1 MPKINK
7 TIFFWKKIAPK
18 YFLKIEAIF
27 VTSATEIAILGF
39 EVLDLWNIDVICNFE
54 IINSCTFIIYSL

>member
-7 TIFFWKKIAPK
+7 KIFFEKKIAPK
-18 YFLKIEAIF
+18 IFLKIEAIF

-39 EVLDLWNIDVICNFE
+39 EVLDL
-54 IINSCTFIIYSL
+54 